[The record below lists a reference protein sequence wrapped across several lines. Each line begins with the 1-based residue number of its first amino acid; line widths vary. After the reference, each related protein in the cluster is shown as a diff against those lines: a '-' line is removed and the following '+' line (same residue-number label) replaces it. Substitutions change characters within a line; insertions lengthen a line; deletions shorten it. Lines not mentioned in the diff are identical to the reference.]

1 MELYIMPA
9 VLLGSFLHLCSRINF
24 YPLCLVP
31 DVKDFA
37 SYDNFAK
44 QVQAIVKDDG
54 VNVLFNS
61 AGVSTKFT
69 RVNLVK
75 LEQMT
80 DNFLINTVAPLML
93 TKVR

>member
-1 MELYIMPA
+1 M
-9 VLLGSFLHLCSRINF
+9 
-24 YPLCLVP
+24 P